1 MIKTLIAR
9 SAAFGLLAL
18 VAEPA
23 LAAEGRLPPDD
34 TMPAARAK
42 LDRPQATEKK
52 YCVVAVVTGSRIP
65 LRTCKTRDQW
75 MRDDDFDP
83 LNP

>member
-1 MIKTLIAR
+1 MIKTLITG
-9 SAAFGLLAL
+9 SAAFAVLAS
-18 VAEPA
+18 VTGPA
-23 LAAEGRLPPDD
+23 LAADGRLPSDGA
-34 TMPAARAK
+34 TPAVRAK
-42 LDRPQATEKK
+42 PDTPRATEKK
-52 YCVVAVVTGSRIP
+52 YCVVALVTGSRIP